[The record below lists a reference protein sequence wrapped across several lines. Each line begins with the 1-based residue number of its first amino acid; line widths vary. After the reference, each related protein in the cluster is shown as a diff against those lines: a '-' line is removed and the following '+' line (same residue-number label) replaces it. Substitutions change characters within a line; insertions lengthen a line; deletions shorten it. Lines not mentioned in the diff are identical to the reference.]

1 MFTKT
6 QKSEIAALVKSKVN
20 EKQLSQEKAATQ
32 IGMSVAYLNH
42 IVKDKVEMW
51 DTISNGMWRL
61 AGIWAGYS
69 TDGWATREND
79 NLLSIFELCNEAQED
94 SRFMAIIAE
103 TGLGKSEGLK
113 YYHRKTQR
121 AYYVLCT
128 RTMTRKDFLNA
139 IMKAIGLDV
148 EGSLNTKLTA
158 IVAYLKLNDKCV
170 LLLDDVGKLN
180 ETCLQLIQIIYD
192 ETQGLAG
199 IVLAGLPSFRK
210 WFFKMAAKDKPG
222 FRELKRRIAYW
233 MPLNPVSK
241 HFIAA
246 VANEYGITEERAV
259 EYVVKNCNDYG
270 TFREMM
276 ENYQRGLQRNPKL
289 SQREIL
295 AGIHIGTKDM
305 EG

>member
-1 MFTKT
+1 
-6 QKSEIAALVKSKVN
+6 
-20 EKQLSQEKAATQ
+20 
-32 IGMSVAYLNH
+32 
-42 IVKDKVEMW
+42 
-51 DTISNGMWRL
+51 
-61 AGIWAGYS
+61 
-69 TDGWATREND
+69 
-79 NLLSIFELCNEAQED
+79 
-94 SRFMAIIAE
+94 MAIIAE

-113 YYHRKTQR
+113 YYQRKTQR

-139 IMKAIGLDV
+139 VMKAIGLDV
-148 EGSLNTKLTA
+148 EGSLNTKLSA

-199 IVLAGLPSFRK
+199 IIAAGLPSFRK
-210 WFFKMAAKDKPG
+210 WFFKMSAKDKQG
-222 FRELKRRIAYW
+222 FRELKRRIEYW
-233 MPLNPVSK
+233 MPLNHVSQQ
-241 HFIAA
+241 FMVA
-246 VANEYGITEERAV
+246 VAAEYGITDAPAV
-259 EYVVKNCNDYG
+259 RYVTDNCHDYG
-270 TFREMM
+270 TFRNMM
-276 ENYQRGLQRNPKL
+276 ENYQRAVQRNPKL